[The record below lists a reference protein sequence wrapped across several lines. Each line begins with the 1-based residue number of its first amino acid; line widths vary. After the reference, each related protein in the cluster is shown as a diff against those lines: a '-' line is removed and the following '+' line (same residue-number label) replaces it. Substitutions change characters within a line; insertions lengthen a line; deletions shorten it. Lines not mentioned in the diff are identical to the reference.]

1 MGGGRGAGRGNTGL
15 AQPMWGSARRA
26 RPSGLRVRVE
36 IRITEQLSVENT
48 HSESKAVAS
57 SWSLETPRDCPPCGC
72 PGPRLPKSPGWSWT
86 AAAAWQQASL
96 APPRPRVHQLAPS
109 DMKFNC
115 NPVFRVTGARLGLPA
130 SPCRVCRRLLSV
142 AGREGR
148 AWMAR
153 PGHDRP
159 GPFRPSGPPEARTES
174 EPRGCPTRRPGRAPS
189 TVTP

>member
-1 MGGGRGAGRGNTGL
+1 M
-15 AQPMWGSARRA
+15 
-26 RPSGLRVRVE
+26 
-36 IRITEQLSVENT
+36 
-48 HSESKAVAS
+48 
-57 SWSLETPRDCPPCGC
+57 
-72 PGPRLPKSPGWSWT
+72 PGPAAAQIAGLVLDRRGRVAT
-86 AAAAWQQASL
+86 GFTGAAAAT
-96 APPRPRVHQLAPS
+96 RPPS

-153 PGHDRP
+153 PGHYRP

-189 TVTP
+189 TVTPYSPRPTGTGTSQHSKHPARLGMTAVTDGRVRRVGLEQVAQILVIRCVLRPVIHGVLRCQ